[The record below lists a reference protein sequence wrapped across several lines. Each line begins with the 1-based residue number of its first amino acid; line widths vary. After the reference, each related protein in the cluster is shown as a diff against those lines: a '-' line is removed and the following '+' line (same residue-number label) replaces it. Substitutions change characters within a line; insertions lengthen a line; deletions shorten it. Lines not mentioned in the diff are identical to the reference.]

1 MTEAELK
8 RERQRAVIRRLRK
21 TRQGET
27 VCLARWEIEL
37 LLDYIYTMK
46 GSANNDKTG
55 TREMS

>member
-21 TRQGET
+21 ARQGET
-27 VCLARWEIEL
+27 VCLASWEIKL

-46 GSANNDKTG
+46 GSANN
-55 TREMS
+55 E